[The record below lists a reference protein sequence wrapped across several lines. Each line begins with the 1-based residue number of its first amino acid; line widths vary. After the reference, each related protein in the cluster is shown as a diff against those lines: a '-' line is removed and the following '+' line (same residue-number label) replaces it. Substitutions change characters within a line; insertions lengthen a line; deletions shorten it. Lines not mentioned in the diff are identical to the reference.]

1 MKNSSQILFQYSDDD
16 MQSLASLISMNGP
29 DPTPDLDDDDQNPQ
43 LFKYSDQTQNEI
55 SEMIEQFNNQFLNTD
70 DNLVENV
77 GDQHEQRQNFP
88 TDKREIVQNG
98 IVSSYFSHFF
108 HSKHLFHILS
118 YTKFIMDLV
127 SGK

>member
-55 SEMIEQFNNQFLNTD
+55 SEMIEQFNNQFLVD
-70 DNLVENV
+70 NV

-108 HSKHLFHILS
+108 IRNI
-118 YTKFIMDLV
+118 YFIF
-127 SGK
+127 